1 MKILL
6 LSHDNDVI
14 KIVQEYARASG
25 DKLILAPLIKEAE
38 TLVASQEFDAL
49 LMDCS
54 MRLMEL
60 ISFAAEKSD
69 DLSETVVLLLGPL
82 DQDQREKLGRRLSA
96 HYAIDKPL
104 RKQVFKEIM
113 KKVSMRSTIV
123 RKAGLIGRS
132 SAMEETIQT
141 IMQVGPTSISILI
154 TGESGAGKE
163 IIARAI
169 HAVSL
174 RAEKPFLAVNC
185 ASLAEGILESELFG
199 HEKGAFTGA
208 AGRRLGMF
216 EKAHGG
222 TIFLDEI
229 GEIPHST
236 QIRLLRV
243 LEEREIMRVGG
254 MDVIEVDVRVIA
266 ATNRNLRELVESG
279 KFRRDLYY
287 RIKVLELFVPP
298 LRQRPEDIPLLID
311 LTGRRYAFE
320 NNLPIRRFDDEAKNV
335 LSQSPWAGNVREL
348 RNFVESCLAL
358 TNCPVIGM
366 EDIPEHLFSDLHP
379 RSILPAR
386 REKNYEQVE
395 RELVY
400 RTLIEIKNDIAEIK
414 DMLRGNHARQDFHEL
429 SRGMEV
435 VPVQNGGDAALD
447 ETGSSFPAT
456 ASSFPLA
463 AIERQAVIDALKN
476 SRGNRRKAA
485 QALGIGERTLYRKL
499 KENSLNKV

>member
-1 MKILL
+1 MKLLL

-14 KIVQEYARASG
+14 KIVQEYSRASG
-25 DKLILAPLIKEAE
+25 DKLIIASLIKEAE
-38 TLVASQEFDAL
+38 VLVASQEFDAL

-60 ISFAAEKSD
+60 IAFAAEMAE

-104 RKQVFKEIM
+104 RKQVFNEIM
-113 KKVSMRSTIV
+113 QKVAMRSTIV

-141 IMQVGPTSISILI
+141 IMQVGPTSISVLI

-163 IIARAI
+163 VIARAI
-169 HAVSL
+169 HAVSM
-174 RAEKPFLAVNC
+174 RADKPFLAVSC
-185 ASLAEGILESELFG
+185 ASLAEGVLESELFG

-208 AGRRLGMF
+208 VGRRLGMF

-254 MDVIEVDVRVIA
+254 MDVIDVDVRVIA
-266 ATNRNLRELVESG
+266 ATNRNLRELVDKG
-279 KFRRDLYY
+279 IFRRDLYY

-311 LTGRRYAFE
+311 LTARRYALE
-320 NNLPIRRFDDEAKNV
+320 NNLPRRRFDEEAKSF
-335 LSQSPWAGNVREL
+335 LSQAPWAGNVREL

-358 TNCPVIGM
+358 TNVPVIGLQN
-366 EDIPEHLFSDLHP
+366 IPEHLFGDLH
-379 RSILPAR
+379 RQNILPAR
-386 REKNYEQVE
+386 REKINEQAE
-395 RELVY
+395 RELIY
-400 RTLIEIKNDIAEIK
+400 RTLIELKNDLAEIK
-414 DMLRGNHARQDFHEL
+414 DLLRGNHTRQDFREL
-429 SRGMEV
+429 SKVMEV
-435 VPVQNGGDAALD
+435 VPVLTGGEVTLD
-447 ETGSSFPAT
+447 EM
-456 ASSFPLA
+456 
-463 AIERQAVIDALKN
+463 ERQAVIDALK
-476 SRGNRRKAA
+476 STQGNRRKAA
-485 QALGIGERTLYRKL
+485 RLLGIGERTLYRKL
-499 KENSLNKV
+499 KENGLNKI